1 MLSEGA
7 LSPINSMKSKSTFMC
22 ESCGHETVKWMGR
35 CPRCGGWDTIR
46 EIKIE
51 TEERPE
57 RERQRPVVIEDDELE
72 EERIVLGIEEMDRVL
87 GGGLTKGSSVLLG
100 GDPGIGKTT
109 LSFAIASRLSDL
121 GMDVLYVSG
130 EESRKQLAGRKKR
143 LGLKSAFS
151 LLATGRLDDILDA
164 VREGSYRLVIIDSIQ
179 SISNSKLAF
188 LPGSASQIRD
198 VSSRLIREL
207 KEREITH
214 ILIGHV
220 TKEGNIA
227 GPKILEHMVDTVLYF
242 EGDRMMPYR
251 MIRAIKNRYGPVDEI
266 GLFQMRKEG
275 LVSVEP
281 SLFFLSE
288 RGRAGSGSTLFPHVT
303 GSRPLIIEVQAIC
316 PKTSFT
322 FPKKLSIGYDVNRL
336 FVLVAVLEKALG
348 MPFFDRDVYVNVTG
362 GIKVIEPAIDLAVA
376 ASVLSAYRDV
386 AWNEA
391 AFFGEVGLTG
401 EVRRVVS
408 MELRLRECERL
419 HIRKAFCPSG
429 TESLPGIE
437 VIQVR
442 HIKDLYGL
450 LSSSVPSGGV

>member
-1 MLSEGA
+1 MF
-7 LSPINSMKSKSTFMC
+7 ST
-22 ESCGHETVKWMGR
+22 
-35 CPRCGGWDTIR
+35 CP
-46 EIKIE
+46 
-51 TEERPE
+51 
-57 RERQRPVVIEDDELE
+57 
-72 EERIVLGIEEMDRVL
+72 
-87 GGGLTKGSSVLLG
+87 
-100 GDPGIGKTT
+100 
-109 LSFAIASRLSDL
+109 
-121 GMDVLYVSG
+121 G

-151 LLATGRLDDILDA
+151 VLATGRLDDILDA

-214 ILIGHV
+214 ILVGHV

-303 GSRPLIIEVQAIC
+303 GSRP
-316 PKTSFT
+316 PTSSRSR
-322 FPKKLSIGYDVNRL
+322 PY
-336 FVLVAVLEKALG
+336 
-348 MPFFDRDVYVNVTG
+348 
-362 GIKVIEPAIDLAVA
+362 
-376 ASVLSAYRDV
+376 
-386 AWNEA
+386 
-391 AFFGEVGLTG
+391 
-401 EVRRVVS
+401 VRRRASPSPRSCRSGTTSTGCSCSWLCWRRPWACPFRPRRV
-408 MELRLRECERL
+408 CER
-419 HIRKAFCPSG
+419 HGR
-429 TESLPGIE
+429 
-437 VIQVR
+437 
-442 HIKDLYGL
+442 D
-450 LSSSVPSGGV
+450 